1 MINLIAMKCPGWWGS
16 TVTHD
21 NGVVEGAMCG
31 SRLQVLLC
39 HFLILNDDKPVI
51 SKVISKKISSKIDG
65 LIRVILFS
73 LAIYRNIYY
82 IGI

>member
-1 MINLIAMKCPGWWGS
+1 MTTGWLR
-16 TVTHD
+16 VLC
-21 NGVVEGAMCG
+21 VVQGFEC
-31 SRLQVLLC
+31 SC
-39 HFLILNDDKPVI
+39 HFLILNDDKLVI

-73 LAIYRNIYY
+73 LAIYINIYY